1 MGGRIGHESLGIFL
15 RFAQNLPSVRDP
27 GSATRLAGARLR
39 PSILPSCSEILK
51 NQSDA
56 LAFSILCREGESNSH
71 GLLRTI
77 LSRVR
82 LPIPPSRH
90 FLTIVPEVG

>member
-1 MGGRIGHESLGIFL
+1 MVAFLSTSFEQVAGMTQKRELLIMLVVLALRSL
-15 RFAQNLPSVRDP
+15 
-27 GSATRLAGARLR
+27 SAAKA
-39 PSILPSCSEILK
+39 K
-51 NQSDA
+51 Q
-56 LAFSILCREGESNSH
+56 CREGESNSH

-90 FLTIVPEVG
+90 V